1 MTGLEV
7 LRALRTDDATRG
19 VRVLVLS
26 NSSNERDAREITNLG
41 VTGYLVKA
49 NLSLQELGDHV
60 ARLMEVER

>member
-1 MTGLEV
+1 MQTTTGPI
-7 LRALRTDDATRG
+7 
-19 VRVLVLS
+19 VLVEDDPFL
-26 NSSNERDAREITNLG
+26 REVTNLG